1 MDRFEKKITGAF
13 IAAWIAGALLS
24 LGTLGVVIWGV
35 ISLVNWITS
44 QNF

>member
-13 IAAWIAGALLS
+13 IAAWIVGAILS

-35 ISLVNWITS
+35 ISLVNWVIS
-44 QNF
+44 Q

>member
-1 MDRFEKKITGAF
+1 MDRFEKKVTGTF
-13 IAAWIAGALLS
+13 IAAATTAVVLS
-24 LGTLGVVIWGV
+24 LGGVGLTVWAV